1 MTTDKHQVYR
11 KHLMNQKRKWIR
23 QAVSVGLSAV
33 MFVIWISVPLLER
46 ADLVHE
52 PVVESEHNPSTCPP
66 AHDHTVCTQVVANL
80 AAPSVGLEEQQQD
93 VIVRDLS
100 PAEIDILVHSVL
112 AVGHP
117 SRAPP
122 LA

>member
-1 MTTDKHQVYR
+1 
-11 KHLMNQKRKWIR
+11 MNQKGKTIR
-23 QAVSVGLSAV
+23 QAVSVGLFAV
-33 MFVIWISVPLLER
+33 MLITSMSIPLLER
-46 ADLVHE
+46 ADLVGE

-80 AAPSVGLEEQQQD
+80 AAPSVGQEKQQQD
-93 VIVRDLS
+93 VIVRYLRPSEVDVVVYS
-100 PAEIDILVHSVL
+100 VIAE
-112 AVGHP
+112 GHP

>member
-1 MTTDKHQVYR
+1 
-11 KHLMNQKRKWIR
+11 MNQKGKVIR

-33 MFVIWISVPLLER
+33 MLVTSMSVPLLER
-46 ADLVHE
+46 ADVVGE

-80 AAPSVGLEEQQQD
+80 AAPSAGQEKQQQD
-93 VIVRDLS
+93 VVIRHLRPSEVD
-100 PAEIDILVHSVL
+100 VVVYSVISE
-112 AVGHP
+112 GHP

>member
-1 MTTDKHQVYR
+1 
-11 KHLMNQKRKWIR
+11 MNQKGKVIR

-33 MFVIWISVPLLER
+33 MLVIWISVPLLER
-46 ADLVHE
+46 SDLVNE

-80 AAPSVGLEEQQQD
+80 AAPSAGQEKQQQD
-93 VIVRDLS
+93 VIVRHLS
-100 PAEIDILVHSVL
+100 PSEADIVVHSEL
-112 AVGHP
+112 AEGHP

>member
-1 MTTDKHQVYR
+1 
-11 KHLMNQKRKWIR
+11 MNQKGKLLR

-33 MFVIWISVPLLER
+33 MLVIWISVPLLER
-46 ADLVHE
+46 ADLVNE
-52 PVVESEHNPSTCPP
+52 SVVESEHNPSTCPP

-80 AAPSVGLEEQQQD
+80 AAPSAGQEKQQQD
-93 VIVRDLS
+93 VVIRHLRPSEVD
-100 PAEIDILVHSVL
+100 VVVYSVISE
-112 AVGHP
+112 GHP

>member
-1 MTTDKHQVYR
+1 
-11 KHLMNQKRKWIR
+11 MNQKGKVIR

-33 MFVIWISVPLLER
+33 MLVIWISVPLLER
-46 ADLVHE
+46 ADLVNE
-52 PVVESEHNPSTCPP
+52 PIIESEHNPSTCPP

-100 PAEIDILVHSVL
+100 PTETDILVHSVL
-112 AVGHP
+112 SEGHP